1 MKPTD
6 HKARLLQCETD
17 HETRVLQSE
26 VVLSDAIFGGLAEIN
41 AALVEADLPT
51 IDTLRDLEEAF
62 GEASPDD
69 DVTPDIVET
78 LIMFETTQIKNDML
92 LDAIRTAML
101 EVYAN
106 FGEFEETQARALA
119 EKRVHESLG
128 QLEN

>member
-1 MKPTD
+1 MKSPD

-101 EVYAN
+101 EVYAG

>member
-17 HETRVLQSE
+17 HETLVLQCE

-62 GEASPDD
+62 REAEPDD

-101 EVYAN
+101 EVYAA